1 MQACYAKSH
10 AAHTQNAKDVKQEV
24 AKMPHAIDAFESNS
38 MLWVAHPLVKQL
50 CEAFLQDAGRR
61 SVRAVALGHW
71 RGVSSSM
78 SSMESRHASA
88 SATRAML
95 VSGMEGGQD

>member
-24 AKMPHAIDAFESNS
+24 AKMPHAIDAFEANS

-50 CEAFLQDAGRR
+50 CEAFLQDTGRR
-61 SVRAVALGHW
+61 SVRAVALGPLA
-71 RGVSSSM
+71 RGEFLDVLD
-78 SSMESRHASA
+78 ASA

-95 VSGMEGGQD
+95 VSGNGGWPGLEP